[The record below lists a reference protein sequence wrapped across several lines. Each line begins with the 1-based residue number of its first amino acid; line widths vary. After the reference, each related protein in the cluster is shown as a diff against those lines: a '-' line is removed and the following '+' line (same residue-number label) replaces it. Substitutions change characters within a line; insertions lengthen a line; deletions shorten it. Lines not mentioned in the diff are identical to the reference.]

1 MFIYSSGG
9 FFFTIISNSVN
20 SLLHLIILS
29 SQMYLLMIQIL
40 SGQSLLHITLG
51 TSIYNYFEGI
61 YHQSRTTIQLHD
73 SLQALGK
80 ELAALQRDSD
90 VSRIVSLVLQFLSPG
105 AINHSQE
112 REGKTYNA
120 RCLSEL

>member
-1 MFIYSSGG
+1 MLCLYTHLVD
-9 FFFTIISNSVN
+9 FFMIISNSVN

-51 TSIYNYFEGI
+51 TSIYNYFEEGI

-90 VSRIVSLVLQFLSPG
+90 LSRIVSLVLQFLSPG

-112 REGKTYNA
+112 REGKTYNV
-120 RCLSEL
+120 RCFI